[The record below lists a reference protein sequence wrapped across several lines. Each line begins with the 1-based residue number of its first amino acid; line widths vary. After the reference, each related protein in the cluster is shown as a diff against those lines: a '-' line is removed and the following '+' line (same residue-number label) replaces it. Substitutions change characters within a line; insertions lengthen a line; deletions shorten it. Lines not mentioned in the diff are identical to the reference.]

1 MMLAYPKVLLL
12 AGDER
17 EAMNLQQLLS
27 PYVSLTCSP
36 TLAALGPLLKNGAYD
51 ALFCTE
57 SPRAE
62 TWNEVIREVHKH
74 HPDLPVIILSRTG
87 DDREWR
93 EVLEAGAFDLL
104 APPYQGRT
112 LVAVLE
118 QAVASRQARGWHDA
132 VTLLREEAC

>member
-17 EAMNLQQLLS
+17 EAMNLQQLLF

-36 TLAALGPLLKNGAYD
+36 TLAVLGNLLKNGAYD
-51 ALFCTE
+51 ALFCME
-57 SPRAE
+57 SPRPE
-62 TWNEVIREVHKH
+62 TWNDVIREVHQY

-87 DDREWR
+87 DEREWQ
-93 EVLEAGAFDLL
+93 EVLDAGAFDLL

-118 QAVASRQARGWHDA
+118 QAVASRQAWGWHDA
-132 VTLLREEAC
+132 GTLLRKEAC

>member
-36 TLAALGPLLKNGAYD
+36 TLAALGNLLKNGVYD
-51 ALFCTE
+51 ALFCME
-57 SPRAE
+57 SPRPE
-62 TWNEVIREVHKH
+62 TWNDVIREVHQH

-87 DDREWR
+87 DEREWR
-93 EVLEAGAFDLL
+93 DVLEAGAFDLL

-118 QAVASRQARGWHDA
+118 QAVASRQTRDCHDA
-132 VTLLREEAC
+132 DTLLRERAS

>member
-1 MMLAYPKVLLL
+1 MMLAYPNVLLL

-17 EAMNLQQLLS
+17 EAMHLQQLLS
-27 PYVSLTCSP
+27 PYARLTCAP
-36 TLAALGPLLKNGAYD
+36 TLAALGQLLKNGAYD
-51 ALFCTE
+51 ALFCAE
-57 SPRAE
+57 PPRPE

-87 DDREWR
+87 AEREWR

-104 APPYQGRT
+104 APPYQERT

-132 VTLLREEAC
+132 GTLLREEAC